1 MTDNINALL
10 NGTLNALDGTPRDL
24 SVYRGRV
31 LLIVNTASI

>member
-10 NGTLNALDGTPRDL
+10 NCTFNALDGTPRDFAA
-24 SVYRGRV
+24 YRGKV